1 MMLGDIM
8 ELREYVEDANKEQLE
23 ALATFAKWL
32 SEKQPKLCTCSVK
45 CYESCQLV
53 KEMQEAFQLASERLN
68 GAQ

>member
-1 MMLGDIM
+1 M
-8 ELREYVEDANKEQLE
+8 ELREYVEDASKEQLE
-23 ALATFAKWL
+23 ALVTFAKWL

-53 KEMQEAFQLASERLN
+53 KEMQDAFQMASERLS